1 MSTEPSFNKTKI
13 VATVG
18 PATRSRE
25 MLRQLILNGVDVFR
39 LNFSHGRHEDH
50 QLVLNN
56 IRELNEELGTYVCIL
71 QDLQGPKIRIGEV
84 ENGEVQLEEGAS
96 FIITTEEVLGTAER
110 VSTTYKPLSSD
121 VKVDDIILIDDGK
134 IEVVVTGSD
143 HEQVFTKVVHGGP
156 LKPRKGIN
164 LPYTDVSAPSLTEK
178 DRKDLEFGLEND
190 VEWIA
195 LSFVRTA
202 NDVKQL
208 KEIIS
213 ASNKNCKVIAKI
225 EKPQAL
231 TELDDIIDAS
241 DGLMVARGDLGV
253 ETLMEDVPMVQ
264 KLIVKKCNKQFKPV
278 IIATQMMESM
288 IENARPTRAE
298 TNDIANSII
307 DGADALMLSAETAVG
322 KYPINVIKS
331 MSRTIQSVEN
341 KADIYFKHRKLDPSS
356 DSYYNNNLILSACRL
371 ARDTNAVAI
380 TGMTESGYTAYRIA
394 GNRPK
399 AHIFV
404 FTHNKSLPFTLNL
417 VWGVRSYY
425 YDNMESTDI
434 TFSDI
439 ENVLRDKGILN
450 TGDVII
456 NTASM
461 PIQARYRT
469 NSLKI
474 AIVE

>member
-1 MSTEPSFNKTKI
+1 MNKDLLFNKTKI

-18 PATRSRE
+18 PASSNRE
-25 MLRQLILNGVDVFR
+25 MLKQLIIHGVDVFR
-39 LNFSHGRHEDH
+39 LNFSHGAH
-50 QLVLNN
+50 QAHQEVLNS
-56 IRELNEELGTYVCIL
+56 IRSLNEEMGTHVCIL
-71 QDLQGPKIRIGEV
+71 QDLQGPKIRVGEIT
-84 ENGEVQLEEGAS
+84 NGEVLLEEGAE
-96 FIITTEEVLGTAER
+96 FLITTKEMLGTAQC
-110 VSTTYKPLSSD
+110 VSTTYKSLPSD
-121 VKVDDIILIDDGK
+121 VKVDDVILLDDGK
-134 IEVVVTGSD
+134 IEVIVKDFDSEQVVTR
-143 HEQVFTKVVHGGP
+143 VVHGGP
-156 LKPRKGIN
+156 LKSRKGIN
-164 LPYTDVSAPSLTEK
+164 LPQTEVSAPSLTEK
-178 DRKDLEFGLEND
+178 DRHDLEFGLKNE

-202 NDVKQL
+202 NDVRELQD
-208 KEIIS
+208 IIH
-213 ASNKNCKVIAKI
+213 AAGKRCKVIAKI

-231 TELDDIIDAS
+231 KELDEIIQAS

-264 KLIVKKCNKQFKPV
+264 KMIVGKCNKEFKPV

-322 KYPINVIKS
+322 KFPIHVIIS
-331 MSRTIQSVEN
+331 MSKTIQSVE
-341 KADIYFKHRKLDPSS
+341 KRADIYFKHRKLDPVSE
-356 DSYYNNNLILSACRL
+356 SYYNNNLILSACRL

-380 TGMTESGYTAYRIA
+380 TGMTESGYTAYRLA

-399 AHIFV
+399 AHIFI
-404 FTHNKSLPFTLNL
+404 FTPNKSLPYTLNL
-417 VWGVRSYY
+417 VWGVRSFYY
-425 YDNMESTDI
+425 NKMESTDI

-439 ENVLRDKGILN
+439 EQALRDSGCLKKGE
-450 TGDVII
+450 VFI

-461 PIQARYRT
+461 PIHAKYRT

-474 AIVE
+474 SIAE

>member
-1 MSTEPSFNKTKI
+1 MNTDLLFNKTKI

-18 PATRSRE
+18 PASKSRE
-25 MLRQLILNGVDVFR
+25 MLKQLIVNGVDVFR

-50 QLVLNN
+50 QQVLDT
-56 IRELNEELGTYVCIL
+56 IRDLNQELGTYVCVL

-84 ENGEVQLEEGAS
+84 ERGEVMLEEGAT
-96 FIITTEEVLGTAER
+96 FTITTDEVLGTAQR
-110 VSTTYKPLSSD
+110 VSTTYKPLPSD
-121 VKVDDIILIDDGK
+121 VKKGDVILIDDGK
-134 IEVVVTGSD
+134 IEVVVTGFHD
-143 HEQVFTKVVHGGP
+143 TQVETEVIHGGP
-156 LKPRKGIN
+156 LRPRKGIN
-164 LPYTDVSAPSLTEK
+164 LPHTDVSAPSLTKK
-178 DRKDLEFGLEND
+178 DREDLEFGLKND

-195 LSFVRTA
+195 LSFVRNA
-202 NDVKQL
+202 IDVREL
-208 KEIIS
+208 KDIIQK
-213 ASNKNCKVIAKI
+213 AGKNCKVIAKI

-231 TELDDIIDAS
+231 RELDDIIEAS

-264 KLIVKKCNKQFKPV
+264 KLIVRKCNKQFKPV

-322 KYPINVIKS
+322 KYPINVIRS
-331 MSRTIQSVEN
+331 MSKTIQSVEN
-341 KADIYFKHRKLDPSS
+341 KADIYFKHRKLDPASES
-356 DSYYNNNLILSACRL
+356 HLNNNLILSACRL

-399 AHIFV
+399 AHIFI
-404 FTHNKSLPFTLNL
+404 FTHNRTLPFTLNL

-425 YDNMESTDI
+425 YDNMESTDA
-434 TFSDI
+434 TFADI
-439 ENVLRDKGILN
+439 ENVLREKGCLKK
-450 TGDVII
+450 GDVII

-461 PIQARYRT
+461 PIHARYRT

-474 AIVE
+474 SVAE

>member
-1 MSTEPSFNKTKI
+1 MSRELSFNKTKI

-18 PATRSRE
+18 PASRSRE
-25 MLRQLILNGVDVFR
+25 MLKQLIVNGVDAFR

-50 QLVLNN
+50 QQILDN
-56 IRELNEELGTYVCIL
+56 IRELNQELGTYVCIL

-84 ENGEVQLEEGAS
+84 EDGEVQLEEGATLT
-96 FIITTEEVLGTAER
+96 ITTEEVMGTAHC
-110 VSTTYKPLSSD
+110 VSTTYKPLPTD
-121 VKVDDIILIDDGK
+121 VEKDDVILIDDGK
-134 IEVVVTGSD
+134 IEVIVTSFD
-143 HEQVFTKVVHGGP
+143 DRKVLTRVIHGGP
-156 LKPRKGIN
+156 LKARKGIN
-164 LPYTDVSAPSLTEK
+164 MPYTNVSAPSLTEK
-178 DRKDLEFGLEND
+178 DRRDLEFGLRND

-195 LSFVRTA
+195 LSFVRCA
-202 NDVKQL
+202 DDVREL
-208 KEIIS
+208 KEIIRE
-213 ASNKNCKVIAKI
+213 AGKNCKVISKI

-231 TELDDIIDAS
+231 QELDEIIEVS

-253 ETLMEDVPMVQ
+253 EILMEDVPMVQ
-264 KLIVKKCNKQFKPV
+264 KLIVRKCNEQFKPV

-322 KYPINVIKS
+322 KYPVNVIKS
-331 MSRTIQSVEN
+331 MSKTIYSVEN
-341 KADIYFKHRKLDPSS
+341 TADIYFKHRKLDPESET
-356 DSYYNNNLILSACRL
+356 YYNNNLILSACRL

-404 FTHNKSLPFTLNL
+404 FTHNKSLPYTLNL

-425 YDNMESTDI
+425 YDNMESTDA
-434 TFSDI
+434 TFADI
-439 ENVLRDKGILN
+439 EKVLREKGCLKK
-450 TGDVII
+450 GEVFI

-461 PIQARYRT
+461 PIQARFRT

-474 AIVE
+474 AIAE

>member
-1 MSTEPSFNKTKI
+1 MDKDLLFNKTKI

-18 PATRSRE
+18 PASSSRE
-25 MLRQLILNGVDVFR
+25 MLKQLIIHGVDVFR
-39 LNFSHGRHEDH
+39 LNFSHGAHEAH
-50 QLVLNN
+50 QEVLVSIRSLND
-56 IRELNEELGTYVCIL
+56 ELGTHVCIL
-71 QDLQGPKIRIGEV
+71 QDLQGPKIRIGEI
-84 ENGEVQLEEGAS
+84 ENGEVILEEGATFS
-96 FIITTEEVLGTAER
+96 ITTEQVLGTQHR
-110 VSTTYKPLSSD
+110 VSTTYKSLPSD
-121 VKVDDIILIDDGK
+121 VKVDDVILIDDGK
-134 IEVVVTGSD
+134 IEVVVTDSD
-143 HEQVFTKVVHGGP
+143 ENQVNTKVIHGGS

-164 LPYTDVSAPSLTEK
+164 LPQTEVSAPSLTEK
-178 DRKDLEFGLEND
+178 DRHDLEFGLKND

-202 NDVKQL
+202 NDVIELQD
-208 KEIIS
+208 IIRK
-213 ASNKNCKVIAKI
+213 AGKRCKVIAKI

-231 TELDDIIDAS
+231 NDLDDIINVS

-264 KLIVKKCNKQFKPV
+264 KLIVSKCNKQFKPV

-322 KYPINVIKS
+322 RYPINVIRS
-331 MSRTIQSVEN
+331 MSKTIQSVEN
-341 KADIYFKHRKLDPSS
+341 KAGIYFKHRKLDPGSKT
-356 DSYYNNNLILSACRL
+356 YYNNNLILSACRL

-380 TGMTESGYTAYRIA
+380 TGLTESGYTAYRLA

-399 AHIFV
+399 AHIFI
-404 FTHNKSLPFTLNL
+404 FTPNKSLPYTLNL
-417 VWGVRSYY
+417 VWGVRSFY
-425 YDNMESTDI
+425 YDKMESTDI

-439 ENVLRDKGILN
+439 EIMLRERGWLKKGE
-450 TGDVII
+450 VFI
-456 NTASM
+456 NTASV
-461 PIQARYRT
+461 PIQEKHRT

-474 AIVE
+474 SIAE

>member
-1 MSTEPSFNKTKI
+1 MSTDLLFNKTKI

-25 MLRQLILNGVDVFR
+25 MLKQLIIHGVDVFR

-50 QLVLNN
+50 QEVLNN
-56 IRELNEELGTYVCIL
+56 IREINEELGTYVCIL

-84 ENGEVQLEEGAS
+84 ENGEVQLEEGAD
-96 FIITTEEVLGTAER
+96 FIITTEEVLGTSQR
-110 VSTTYKPLSSD
+110 VSTTYKPLPTD
-121 VKVDDIILIDDGK
+121 VQKDDIILIDDGK
-134 IEVVVTGSD
+134 IEVVVTD
-143 HEQVFTKVVHGGP
+143 FDDKQVKTRVVHGGP

-164 LPYTDVSAPSLTEK
+164 LPYTNVSAPSLTEK
-178 DRKDLEFGLEND
+178 DRRDLEFGLKNE

-202 NDVKQL
+202 KDVQQL
-208 KEIIS
+208 KDKIAES
-213 ASNKNCKVIAKI
+213 GKNCKVIAKI

-231 TELDDIIDAS
+231 KELDDIIDVS

-264 KLIVKKCNKQFKPV
+264 KLIVKKCNEQFKPV

-322 KYPINVIKS
+322 KYPVNVIKS
-331 MSRTIQSVEN
+331 MSKTIQSVEE
-341 KADIYFKHRKLDPSS
+341 KAEIYFKHRRLDSVS
-356 DSYYNNNLILSACRL
+356 ETYYNNNLILSACRL

-399 AHIFV
+399 AHIFI
-404 FTHNKSLPFTLNL
+404 FTHNKTLPYTLNL

-425 YDNMESTDI
+425 YDKMESTDI
-434 TFSDI
+434 TFADI
-439 ENVLRDKGILN
+439 EDVLREKGCIKK
-450 TGDVII
+450 GDVII

-461 PIQARYRT
+461 PIQARFRT

-474 AIVE
+474 AIAE

>member
-1 MSTEPSFNKTKI
+1 MTKDLLFNKTKI

-18 PATRSRE
+18 PASSSRKI
-25 MLRQLILNGVDVFR
+25 LKQLITSGVDVFR
-39 LNFSHGRHEDH
+39 LNFSHGRHQDH
-50 QLVLNN
+50 QKVLDI
-56 IRELNEELGTYVCIL
+56 IRSLNDELGTHICIL

-84 ENGEVQLEEGAS
+84 ENGEVILEEDAT
-96 FIITTEEVLGTAER
+96 FVITTEEVIGTSQR
-110 VSTTYKPLSSD
+110 VSTTYQFLPTD
-121 VKVDDIILIDDGK
+121 VKVDDVILIDDGK
-134 IEVVVTGSD
+134 IEVVVTDFDS
-143 HEQVFTKVVHGGP
+143 HQVFTRVIHGGR

-164 LPYTDVSAPSLTEK
+164 LPNTEVSAPSLTSK
-178 DRKDLEFGLEND
+178 DRNDLEFGLRNE
-190 VEWIA
+190 VAWIA

-202 NDVKQL
+202 NDVIEL
-208 KEIIS
+208 KDIIKK
-213 ASNKNCKVIAKI
+213 AGKNCKVIAKI
-225 EKPQAL
+225 EKPQAIN
-231 TELDDIIDAS
+231 EIDNIIEAS

-264 KLIVKKCNKQFKPV
+264 KMIVSKCNRQFKPV

-322 KYPINVIKS
+322 KYPIQVIKS
-331 MSRTIQSVEN
+331 MSKTIQSVEN
-341 KADIYFKHRKLDPSS
+341 KADIYFKHRKLNPESET
-356 DSYYNNNLILSACRL
+356 YYNNNLILSACRL
-371 ARDTNAVAI
+371 ARDTDAVAI
-380 TGMTESGYTAYRIA
+380 TGMTESGYTAYRLA

-404 FTHNKSLPFTLNL
+404 FTHNKSLPYTLSL
-417 VWGVRSYY
+417 VWGIRSVY
-425 YDNMESTDI
+425 YDNMESTDL

-439 ENVLRDKGILN
+439 ENVLREEGCLEK
-450 TGDVII
+450 GDVFI

-474 AIVE
+474 SIAE

>member
-1 MSTEPSFNKTKI
+1 MSKELLFNKTKI

-18 PATRSRE
+18 PASRSYD
-25 MLRQLILNGVDVFR
+25 MLKQLILSGVDVFR

-50 QLVLNN
+50 QEVLDN
-56 IRELNEELGTYVCIL
+56 IRKINEELGTYVCIL
-71 QDLQGPKIRIGEV
+71 QDLQGPKIRIGEI
-84 ENGEVQLEEGAS
+84 ENGEVELEEGAD
-96 FIITTEEVLGTAER
+96 FTITTEEILGTAKI
-110 VSTTYKPLSSD
+110 VSTTYKPLPSD

-134 IEVVVTGSD
+134 IEVRVTGFD
-143 HEQVFTKVVHGGP
+143 EKQVHTTVVHGGP

-178 DRKDLEFGLEND
+178 DRRDLEFGLKNN

-202 NDVKQL
+202 NDVKDL
-208 KEIIS
+208 KQIIEES
-213 ASNKNCKVIAKI
+213 GKDCKVIAKI
-225 EKPQAL
+225 EKPQAI
-231 TELDDIIDAS
+231 TELDDIIEAS

-264 KLIVKKCNKQFKPV
+264 KLIVRKCNEQFKPV

-322 KYPINVIKS
+322 KYPVAVIKS
-331 MSRTIQSVEN
+331 MSRTIQSVEK
-341 KADIYFKHRKLDPSS
+341 KAEIYFKHRRLDPSS
-356 DSYYNNNLILSACRL
+356 DTYYNNNLILSACRL

-380 TGMTESGYTAYRIA
+380 TGLTESGYTAYRIA

-404 FTHNKSLPFTLNL
+404 FTHNKSLPYTLNL

-425 YDNMESTDI
+425 YDNMESTDT
-434 TFSDI
+434 TFADI
-439 ENVLRDKGILN
+439 EKVLREKGCLKK
-450 TGDVII
+450 GEVFI

-474 AIVE
+474 AVAE

>member
-1 MSTEPSFNKTKI
+1 MNKDLLFNKTKI

-18 PATRSRE
+18 PASSSVD
-25 MLRQLILNGVDVFR
+25 MLRQLIIHGVDVFR

-50 QLVLNN
+50 QQVLDN
-56 IRELNEELGTYVCIL
+56 IRGLNEELKTHVCIL

-84 ENGEVQLEEGAS
+84 ENGEVLLEEGGTLK
-96 FIITTEEVLGTAER
+96 ITTEEVIGTANL
-110 VSTTYKPLSSD
+110 VSTTYKSLPSD

-134 IEVVVTGSD
+134 IEVIVTDFDNKQVVTR
-143 HEQVFTKVVHGGP
+143 VVHGGP

-164 LPYTDVSAPSLTEK
+164 LPNTEVSAPSLTPK
-178 DRKDLEFGLEND
+178 DRTDLEFGLRND

-202 NDVKQL
+202 NDVKEL

-213 ASNKNCKVIAKI
+213 KDGKKCKVIAKI

-231 TELDDIIDAS
+231 KEIDDIIEAS

-264 KLIVKKCNKQFKPV
+264 KMIVSKCNRLFKPV

-288 IENARPTRAE
+288 IESARPTRAE
-298 TNDIANSII
+298 TNDVANSII

-322 KYPINVIKS
+322 RYPIHVIKS
-331 MSRTIQSVEN
+331 MSKTIQSVEN
-341 KADIYFKHRKLDPSS
+341 KADIYFKHRKLDSS
-356 DSYYNNNLILSACRL
+356 SSSYYNNNLILSACRL
-371 ARDTNAVAI
+371 ARDTGAVAI
-380 TGMTESGYTAYRIA
+380 TGMTQSGYTAYRLA

-399 AHIFV
+399 AHIFI
-404 FTHNKSLPFTLNL
+404 FTNNKSLPYTLNL
-417 VWGVRSYY
+417 VWGVRSFY
-425 YDNMESTDI
+425 YDNMASTDA

-439 ENVLRDKGILN
+439 EEVLREKGCLKK
-450 TGDVII
+450 GEVFI

-461 PIQARYRT
+461 PIQARHQT

-474 AIVE
+474 SIAE

>member
-1 MSTEPSFNKTKI
+1 MSRDLLFNKTKI

-18 PATRSRE
+18 PSSSSRE
-25 MLRQLILNGVDVFR
+25 MLKQLIISGVDVFR
-39 LNFSHGRHEDH
+39 LNFSHGKHDTH
-50 QLVLNN
+50 QEVLNS
-56 IRELNEELGTYVCIL
+56 IRELNDELGTHVCIL

-84 ENGEVQLEEGAS
+84 ENGEVFLEEGAS
-96 FIITTEEVLGTAER
+96 LVITTEEMMGTAQR
-110 VSTTYKPLSSD
+110 VSTIYESLPSD
-121 VKVDDIILIDDGK
+121 VEEDDIILIDDGK
-134 IEVVVTGSD
+134 LEVIVTGYNE
-143 HEQVFTKVVHGGP
+143 HEVITRVIHGGP
-156 LKPRKGIN
+156 LKSRKGIN
-164 LPYTDVSAPSLTEK
+164 LPQSEVSAPSLTGK
-178 DRKDLEFGLEND
+178 DRKDLEFGLKNE
-190 VEWIA
+190 VEWMA

-202 NDVKQL
+202 NDVKNL
-208 KEIIS
+208 KDIIK
-213 ASNKNCKVIAKI
+213 AAGKNCKVIAKI

-231 TELDDIIDAS
+231 RELDDIIAES

-264 KLIVKKCNKQFKPV
+264 KMIVNKCNEQFKPV

-331 MSRTIQSVEN
+331 MSKTIQSVEN
-341 KADIYFKHRKLDPSS
+341 KADIYFKHRRLDPGS

-371 ARDTNAVAI
+371 ARDTGAVAI
-380 TGMTESGYTAYRIA
+380 TGMTESGYTAFRLA

-399 AHIFV
+399 AHIFI
-404 FTHNKSLPFTLNL
+404 FTPSKYLPYTLNL
-417 VWGVRSYY
+417 VWGVRSFY

-439 ENVLRDKGILN
+439 EKVLRE
-450 TGDVII
+450 TGCLKTGEVFI

-461 PIQARYRT
+461 PIHAKYRT

-474 AIVE
+474 SIAE